1 MIGDMGDHPMSM
13 PCAGEDHGVVV
24 EIPCPKWIIS
34 DTHLSHPPMLGWYPW
49 RCRSRGLEPPP
60 VDARGRPSP
69 TPADVAAHDR
79 HLAESWRS
87 VVGPRDVVL
96 HLGDVA
102 WGKVA
107 CDRWLRRLTGV
118 VHVVQGNHDDVAD
131 LTGWAASVSRAARFT
146 LPDGRRV
153 LCRHAPAAFTAADAA
168 EYDLLFH
175 GHVHGRPI
183 DQPMHGEPAIAP
195 EISAKARDCSMDR
208 WLRWGPV
215 GVDEVVRGIVPVI
228 DILRLDPDRVGRLKR
243 SGKTDEQILDEA
255 MMRLDRLEGRE
266 P

>member
-1 MIGDMGDHPMSM
+1 MS
-13 PCAGEDHGVVV
+13 ADLVIAD
-24 EIPCPKWIIS
+24 IPCPRWIIS
-34 DTHLSHPPMLGWYPW
+34 DTHLGHPPMLGWYPW

-60 VDARGRPSP
+60 LDQRGRPAP
-69 TPADVAAHDR
+69 TPADVVAHDR
-79 HLAESWRS
+79 HLVDAWRS

-118 VHVVQGNHDDVAD
+118 VHVVLGNHDDVAD
-131 LTGWAASVSRAARFT
+131 LRAWAASVSRAARFT
-146 LPDGRRV
+146 LPDGRRI
-153 LCRHAPAAFTAADAA
+153 LCRHAPAAFSLADAA

-215 GVDEVVRGIVPVI
+215 GVDEVVRGIVDVSDVLLSDPELI
-228 DILRLDPDRVGRLKR
+228 GRSMLD
-243 SGKTDEQILDEA
+243 GKTNRQMADETV
-255 MMRLDRLEGRE
+255 RRLEGRE